1 MKKKLSALALA
12 LVLALSLCLTGCG
25 GSDTLTL
32 NVYNWGEY
40 ISDGSDGSLDTIHAF
55 EDWYESTYGQKVKV
69 NYSTYASNEDLYAKL
84 KSGSVSYDVI
94 IPSDYMIAR
103 LKDEGM
109 LQPLNFDNIPN
120 YQHIHEGFQGL
131 YYDPDNQYSV
141 PYTYGVVGIIYDAN
155 QVDPADA
162 QGWDLMWNEKY
173 AGKILQFNNSR
184 DAFGTAMYKDGL
196 DVNTTDKAQWD
207 QALQTLLDQRPLVKG
222 YVMDEIFNSLESGE
236 AAIGAYYAGDY
247 FTMAEAQA
255 ENVDLQFYYPEPT
268 NYFIDAMCIP
278 TGCQNQELAEIFI
291 NYMLSEEPAVANAE
305 YISYAS
311 PNALVYESETYQADM
326 GKEAMEI
333 LYPDLW
339 DFAQQYNTLAY
350 RNLSNEML
358 DYVNTL
364 WETLKIN

>member
-25 GSDTLTL
+25 GSDTLPL

-84 KSGSVSYDVI
+84 KSGAVSYDVI

-326 GKEAMEI
+326 GQEAMEI
-333 LYPDLW
+333 LYPDLG